1 MRKRSAVER
10 LFAAVFPLDSS
21 TFGSPRAGIP
31 SSPGLAKSDPGK
43 EGWQRDLSALY
54 GKLALAFKKERQKG
68 KLLMQCDRAKLS
80 FLG

>member
-1 MRKRSAVER
+1 VMRKRSAVER

-43 EGWQRDLSALY
+43 EGWQ
-54 GKLALAFKKERQKG
+54 LALAFKKERQKG